1 MGGIISAILDVII
14 DVVNIILDI
23 VITVINV
30 IVDLVDSVI
39 DALAGLLGFDDDI
52 VVEQFQVLN
61 QALFP
66 DPDKNVLAEIIVNSI
81 HNEEDMIGNI
91 LFSSVFQSGKKNVRQ
106 FTEIIE
112 NDEYFEDFPTV
123 EANIITVDYD
133 EVDSVLTTLNSTPV
147 TIDTAKLG
155 TLFVPFWIKYWLQVN
170 KSYDHNASTF
180 IHSSTTYTVNVSV
193 SVYNSG
199 TNDYTLRLG
208 DPLADFAGFNI
219 PTKPVGLHYVVTYHR
234 DSAPSIPLLWTYKV
248 GDGTYTDLDDPSE
261 QFGAAGGTSL
271 DILPA
276 IPLRQN
282 NTNFNA
288 TATTKS
294 AQITKLV
301 DKIGLDAGD
310 LIDGVME
317 DVATS
322 GISDYNNKVDHV
334 FLNFGVR
341 LWETSQI
348 GLNYLFRFVSTL
360 YPSQAS
366 TEGDYNAAPDE
377 KSYNTLRVT
386 GTDYK
391 YAFTFAYIKFVH
403 YTLAQVNADSNST
416 IFSVYY
422 SDLTKFTS
430 GQTGNSDL
438 ITNGTYY
445 ASSGY
450 STYSVGYLASTTANV
465 NAFVAGTLAQ
475 ESTYNAEAANWMQ
488 PTQRIAFTGA
498 LKNADGSTNSD
509 GVVKPALLY
518 ERIASGSVTQITSSQ
533 VYYTINGTSPL
544 KIEIS
549 GGGGAGGGA
558 KAGSGSGTAGTS
570 GGTTYA
576 KVYNSSGTL
585 LNTYSAGGGAGGSA
599 DNGGT
604 SIGETGESFGGPGS
618 NGVPSGAHSS
628 FSGSG
633 GAGGNDGGGSNA
645 SGYSA
650 GGGGGGDNASFWDFD
665 TDRYGRNGDR
675 GAYYTVNHTIANY
688 NDYVIVNIGGGGQG
702 SGLNH
707 GGDGSAGRCVLTPT
721 TPVGALRLV
730 NRASETTTASQ
741 EMIYYQ
747 IVANGL
753 NAYTLKAPKCML
765 RVVDAQTGKFKM
777 VAFNLAERTDLMVP
791 MSYDMVKDL
800 PNNHVTSLLLAAAHI
815 SLYVAHYEV
824 IELPLWAK
832 LLKIVQ
838 VVLFIMALF
847 NPQLRGAEA
856 IITFIIKQVLIHYA
870 MKEIVKFALDKFSPE
885 VAFLIIVATYA
896 AFGKFKDLDLT
907 VFLDLVNF
915 LGDLTNVLGTV
926 LEHYAYEELDDVND
940 EREQQ
945 ELLQEKQM
953 DALHEVQ
960 QACFADSN
968 WNSLDYTRGSRRV
981 MINPMSPSLYLA
993 NSCEN
998 YTLVGFGSYNYQAI
1012 YDNIYEQKILTT

>member
-1 MGGIISAILDVII
+1 MGGIINAILDIII
-14 DVVNIILDI
+14 DIVNI
-23 VITVINV
+23 VIDLIETIIDV

-39 DALAGLLGFDDDI
+39 DALAGLLGYDDDV

-66 DPDKNVLAEIIVNSI
+66 EPDKNSLTEIILDAI
-81 HNEEDMIGNI
+81 RREEDIIANV
-91 LFSSVFQSGKKNVRQ
+91 LYASVFQSGKKNVRQ
-106 FTEIIE
+106 FTKIIE
-112 NDEYFEDFPTV
+112 NNEYFEDFPTV

-170 KSYDHNASTF
+170 KSYNHTASTF
-180 IHSSTTYTVNVSV
+180 IHSSTTYTVNVSL
-193 SVYNSG
+193 SSYNSSS
-199 TNDYTLRLG
+199 NDYTLRLG
-208 DPLADFAGFNI
+208 DPVADFAGFNI
-219 PTKPVGLHYVVTYHR
+219 PTKPTGLHYVVTYHK
-234 DSAPSIPLLWTYKV
+234 DSAPSTPLTWIYKV
-248 GDGTYTDLDDPSE
+248 GEGTYTDLDDPSE

-301 DKIGLDAGD
+301 NKIGLDAGTI
-310 LIDGVME
+310 IDDVMA
-317 DVATS
+317 DVAS
-322 GISDYNNKVDHV
+322 AGISDYNNKVDHV

-341 LWETSQI
+341 IWETSQI

-403 YTLAQVNADSNST
+403 YTLAEVNASSSST

-430 GQTGNSDL
+430 GATGNSDL

-450 STYSVGYLASTTANV
+450 STYSVGYLASTAANV

-488 PTQRIAFTGA
+488 PTQRITFTGS
-498 LKNADGSTNSD
+498 LVNADGSTNSD

-518 ERIASGSVTQITSSQ
+518 ERIASGSVIQITSSQ
-533 VYYTINGTSPL
+533 VYYPISGNSPL

-549 GGGGAGGGA
+549 GGGGGGGSA
-558 KAGSGSGTAGTS
+558 DAGSNGSDGHS
-570 GGTTYA
+570 GVITYA
-576 KVYNSSGTL
+576 KVYNASGTL
-585 LNTYSAGGGAGGSA
+585 LNTYSAAGGVGGAGNSQGNSSTGRVGASFGGPAGAHSGFQGTGGAANNDAAGGNASGKSAGGGGAGDDGGWFHNDDSGAGGAAGVYFTVNHTFASYTDYVIINIGGGGAGGQS
-599 DNGGT
+599 
-604 SIGETGESFGGPGS
+604 
-618 NGVPSGAHSS
+618 
-628 FSGSG
+628 
-633 GAGGNDGGGSNA
+633 GNDGG
-645 SGYSA
+645 SGTA
-650 GGGGGGDNASFWDFD
+650 GF
-665 TDRYGRNGDR
+665 
-675 GAYYTVNHTIANY
+675 
-688 NDYVIVNIGGGGQG
+688 
-702 SGLNH
+702 
-707 GGDGSAGRCVLTPT
+707 CVLTPT
-721 TPVGALRLV
+721 TPGNALRLV

-800 PNNHVTSLLLAAAHI
+800 PNSHVTGLFMAAAHI

-824 IELPLWAK
+824 IELPWWAK

-838 VVLFIMALF
+838 VVLFVMGLMGITPATALTFLIEQVLVHYIMKGIMEALIKIDPKLALIIAVAFIYIGGGKSLTELF
-847 NPQLRGAEA
+847 NGP
-856 IITFIIKQVLIHYA
+856 V
-870 MKEIVKFALDKFSPE
+870 M
-885 VAFLIIVATYA
+885 
-896 AFGKFKDLDLT
+896 
-907 VFLDLVNF
+907 DLVEF
-915 LGDLTNVLGTV
+915 LSNLANQLGNTLTTI
-926 LEHYAYEELDDVND
+926 AYEENEELSEEDRKQKVLND
-940 EREQQ
+940 
-945 ELLQEKQM
+945 KQM
-953 DALHEVQ
+953 EPLREAQESMLL
-960 QACFADSN
+960 DSN
-968 WNSLDYTRGSRRV
+968 GNTLALIEVSVTSIV
-981 MINPMSPSLYLA
+981 NPVSAEQFYL
-993 NSCEN
+993 NTVEN
-998 YTLVGFGSYNYQAI
+998 YNLIGYDTLNI
-1012 YDNIYEQKILTT
+1012 DNTYANLFEPITMAT

>member
-1 MGGIISAILDVII
+1 MGGIINAILDIII
-14 DVVNIILDI
+14 DIVNI
-23 VITVINV
+23 VIDLIETIIDV

-39 DALAGLLGFDDDI
+39 DALAGLLGYDDDV

-66 DPDKNVLAEIIVNSI
+66 EPDKNSLTEIILDSI
-81 HNEEDMIGNI
+81 RREEDIIANV
-91 LFSSVFQSGKKNVRQ
+91 LYASVFQSGKKNVRQ

-112 NDEYFEDFPTV
+112 NNEYFEDFPTV

-170 KSYDHNASTF
+170 KSYNHTASTF
-180 IHSSTTYTVNVSV
+180 IHSSTTYTVNVSL
-193 SVYNSG
+193 SSYNSSS
-199 TNDYTLRLG
+199 NDYTLRLG
-208 DPLADFAGFNI
+208 DPVADFAGFNI
-219 PTKPVGLHYVVTYHR
+219 PTKPTGLHYVVTYHK
-234 DSAPSIPLLWTYKV
+234 DSAPSTPLTWIYKV
-248 GDGTYTDLDDPSE
+248 GEGTYTDLDDPSE

-301 DKIGLDAGD
+301 NKIGLDAGTI
-310 LIDGVME
+310 IDDVMA
-317 DVATS
+317 DVAS
-322 GISDYNNKVDHV
+322 AGISDYNNKVDHV

-341 LWETSQI
+341 IWETSQI

-391 YAFTFAYIKFVH
+391 YAFTFAYIKFAH

-450 STYSVGYLASTTANV
+450 STYSVGYLASTAANV

-488 PTQRIAFTGA
+488 PTQRITFTGS
-498 LKNADGSTNSD
+498 LVNADGSTNSD

-518 ERIASGSVTQITSSQ
+518 ERIASGSVIQITSSQ
-533 VYYTINGTSPL
+533 VYYPISGNSPL

-549 GGGGAGGGA
+549 GGGGGGGSA
-558 KAGSGSGTAGTS
+558 DAGSNGSNGHS
-570 GGTTYA
+570 GVITYA
-576 KVYNSSGTL
+576 KVYNASGTL
-585 LNTYSAGGGAGGSA
+585 LNTYSAAGGVGGAGNSQGNSSTGRVGASFGGPAGAHSGFQGTGGAANNDAAGGNASGKSAGGGGAGDDGGWFHNDDSGAGGAAGVYFTVNHTFASYTDYVIINIGGGGAGGQS
-599 DNGGT
+599 
-604 SIGETGESFGGPGS
+604 
-618 NGVPSGAHSS
+618 
-628 FSGSG
+628 
-633 GAGGNDGGGSNA
+633 GNDGG
-645 SGYSA
+645 SGTA
-650 GGGGGGDNASFWDFD
+650 GF
-665 TDRYGRNGDR
+665 
-675 GAYYTVNHTIANY
+675 
-688 NDYVIVNIGGGGQG
+688 
-702 SGLNH
+702 
-707 GGDGSAGRCVLTPT
+707 CVLTPT
-721 TPVGALRLV
+721 TPGNALRLV

-765 RVVDAQTGKFKM
+765 RVVDAQTSKFKM

-800 PNNHVTSLLLAAAHI
+800 PNSHVTGLFMAAAHI

-824 IELPLWAK
+824 IKLPWWAK

-838 VVLFIMALF
+838 VVLFVMGLMGITPATALT
-847 NPQLRGAEA
+847 LL
-856 IITFIIKQVLIHYA
+856 IKQVLVHYL
-870 MKEIVKFALDKFSPE
+870 MTGIMQALIKIDPKLALIIA
-885 VAFLIIVATYA
+885 VAFIYISG
-896 AFGKFKDLDLT
+896 GKSLT
-907 VFLDLVNF
+907 ELFNGPLMDLVEF
-915 LGDLTNVLGTV
+915 LSNLANQLGNTLTTI
-926 LEHYAYEELDDVND
+926 AYEENEELSEEDRKQKVLND
-940 EREQQ
+940 
-945 ELLQEKQM
+945 KQM
-953 DALHEVQ
+953 EPLREAQESMLI
-960 QACFADSN
+960 DSN
-968 WNSLDYTRGSRRV
+968 GNALALIGVSVTSS
-981 MINPMSPSLYLA
+981 INPMSPEQYYSNVVEDYNTIGYGTFDVDNMYANLYEPITMA
-993 NSCEN
+993 
-998 YTLVGFGSYNYQAI
+998 T
-1012 YDNIYEQKILTT
+1012 

>member
-1 MGGIISAILDVII
+1 MGGIISAILDIII

-23 VITVINV
+23 IETVIDV

-39 DALAGLLGFDDDI
+39 DALAGLLGYDDDV

-66 DPDKNVLAEIIVNSI
+66 DPDKNALTEVIIDAIRSDEDILGNVLYS
-81 HNEEDMIGNI
+81 
-91 LFSSVFQSGKKNVRQ
+91 LVFQSGKKNVRQ

-112 NDEYFEDFPTV
+112 NNEYFEDFPTV

-133 EVDSVLTTLNSTPV
+133 EVDSILTTLNSTPV

-180 IHSSTTYTVNVSV
+180 VHSSTTYTVNVYL
-193 SVYNSG
+193 SVYNSSG
-199 TNDYTLRLG
+199 NDYTLRLG
-208 DPLADFAGFNI
+208 SPLADFAGFNI
-219 PTKPVGLHYVVTYHR
+219 PTKPIGLHYVVTYHR
-234 DSAPSIPLLWTYKV
+234 DNAPSTPLTWIYKV

-301 DKIGLDAGD
+301 KKIGLDAD
-310 LIDGVME
+310 ELISGVMD
-317 DVATS
+317 DVAS
-322 GISDYNNKVDHV
+322 AGISDYNNKVDHV

-360 YPSQAS
+360 YPGQAT
-366 TEGDYNAAPDE
+366 TEGTYNASPDE
-377 KSYNTLRVT
+377 KAYNTLRVT

-391 YAFTFAYIKFVH
+391 YAFTFAYIKFNN

-430 GQTGNSDL
+430 GAAGNSDL
-438 ITNGTYY
+438 ISNGTYY

-450 STYSVGYLASTTANV
+450 PSYSVGYLASTAAQVTS
-465 NAFVAGTLAQ
+465 FVAGTLTQ
-475 ESTYNAEAANWMQ
+475 ESSYNAEAANWMQ
-488 PTQRIAFTGA
+488 PTQRITFTGA

-549 GGGGAGGGA
+549 GGGGGGGSGERG
-558 KAGSGSGTAGTS
+558 GSGSNGSS

-576 KVYNSSGTL
+576 KVYNASGTL
-585 LNTYSAGGGAGGSA
+585 LNTYSAGGGGGGAGNA
-599 DNGGT
+599 HET
-604 SIGETGESFGGPGS
+604 STGFPGQSFGGPGS

-628 FSGSG
+628 FSGTG
-633 GAGGNDGGGSNA
+633 GQNYNDSNGGSA

-650 GGGGGGDNASFWDFD
+650 GGASGGDDGGWFYQDDSGNP
-665 TDRYGRNGDR
+665 GLR
-675 GAYYTVNHTIANY
+675 GTYYTINHTIANY
-688 NDYVIVNIGGGGQG
+688 NDYVIITIGGGGAGGG
-702 SGLNH
+702 SGND
-707 GGDGSAGRCVLTPT
+707 GGSGSAGRCVLTPT
-721 TPVGALRLV
+721 APGNALRLV
-730 NRASETTTASQ
+730 NRASETTTAKQ

-777 VAFNLAERTDLMVP
+777 VAFNLAERTDLMIP

-800 PNNHVTSLLLAAAHI
+800 PNAHVTSLFVAAAHI

-824 IELPLWAK
+824 ISIPLWVK

-847 NPQLRGAEA
+847 NPKLKGPEA
-856 IITFIIKQVLIHYA
+856 IVSFIIKQALIHYA
-870 MKEIVKFALDKFSPE
+870 MKEIIKFALDKFSPE
-885 VAFLIIVATYA
+885 VAFLIIVTAHYLAGT
-896 AFGKFKDLDLT
+896 FKDLDLT
-907 VFLDLVNF
+907 VFADLFTF
-915 LGDLTNVLGTV
+915 LGDLTNILSTV
-926 LEHYAYEELDDVND
+926 TEHYVHEELEDLSD
-940 EREQQ
+940 EDEKRKVLREK
-945 ELLQEKQM
+945 EL
-953 DALHEVQ
+953 DALYEIQ
-960 QACFADSN
+960 QDLFVDN
-968 WNSLDYTRGSRRV
+968 DGKSLDLIRSSRV
-981 MINPMSPSLYLA
+981 ITINPMSPSQYLA
-993 NSCEN
+993 NSVEN
-998 YTLVGFGSYNYQAI
+998 YNLVGFGDFDFDSKFDVI
-1012 YDNIYEQKILTT
+1012 FEPETMTT

>member
-1 MGGIISAILDVII
+1 MGGIINAILDIII
-14 DVVNIILDI
+14 DIVNI
-23 VITVINV
+23 VIDLIETIIDV

-39 DALAGLLGFDDDI
+39 DALAGLLGYDDDV

-66 DPDKNVLAEIIVNSI
+66 EPDKNSLTEIILDSI
-81 HNEEDMIGNI
+81 RREEDIIANV
-91 LFSSVFQSGKKNVRQ
+91 LYASVFQSGKKNVRQ

-112 NDEYFEDFPTV
+112 NNEYFEDFPTV

-170 KSYDHNASTF
+170 KSYNHTASTF
-180 IHSSTTYTVNVSV
+180 IHSSTTYTVNVSL
-193 SVYNSG
+193 SSYNSSS
-199 TNDYTLRLG
+199 NDYTLRLG
-208 DPLADFAGFNI
+208 DPVADFAGFNI
-219 PTKPVGLHYVVTYHR
+219 PTKPTGLHYVVTYHK
-234 DSAPSIPLLWTYKV
+234 DSAPSTPLTWIYKV
-248 GDGTYTDLDDPSE
+248 GEGTYTDLDDPSE

-301 DKIGLDAGD
+301 NKIGLDAGTI
-310 LIDGVME
+310 IDDVMA
-317 DVATS
+317 DVAS
-322 GISDYNNKVDHV
+322 AGISDYNNKVDHV

-341 LWETSQI
+341 IWETSQI

-391 YAFTFAYIKFVH
+391 YAFTFAYIKFAH

-450 STYSVGYLASTTANV
+450 STYSVGYLASTAANV

-488 PTQRIAFTGA
+488 PTQRITFTGS
-498 LKNADGSTNSD
+498 LVNADGSTNSD

-518 ERIASGSVTQITSSQ
+518 ERIASGSVIQITSSQ
-533 VYYTINGTSPL
+533 VYYPISGNSPL

-549 GGGGAGGGA
+549 GGGGGGGSA
-558 KAGSGSGTAGTS
+558 DAGSNGSNGHS
-570 GGTTYA
+570 GVITYA
-576 KVYNSSGTL
+576 KVYNASGTL
-585 LNTYSAGGGAGGSA
+585 LNTYSAAGGVGGAGNSQGNSSTGRVGASFGGPAGAHSGFQGTGGAANNDAAGGNASGKSAGGGGAGDDGGWFHNDDSGAGGAAGVYFTVNHTFASYTDYVIINIGGGGAGGQS
-599 DNGGT
+599 
-604 SIGETGESFGGPGS
+604 
-618 NGVPSGAHSS
+618 
-628 FSGSG
+628 
-633 GAGGNDGGGSNA
+633 GNDGG
-645 SGYSA
+645 SGTA
-650 GGGGGGDNASFWDFD
+650 GF
-665 TDRYGRNGDR
+665 
-675 GAYYTVNHTIANY
+675 
-688 NDYVIVNIGGGGQG
+688 
-702 SGLNH
+702 
-707 GGDGSAGRCVLTPT
+707 CVLTPT
-721 TPVGALRLV
+721 TPGNALRLV

-765 RVVDAQTGKFKM
+765 RVVDAQTSKFKM

-800 PNNHVTSLLLAAAHI
+800 PNSHVTGLFMAAAHI

-824 IELPLWAK
+824 IELPWWAK

-838 VVLFIMALF
+838 VVLFVMGLMGITPATALT
-847 NPQLRGAEA
+847 LL
-856 IITFIIKQVLIHYA
+856 IKQVLVHYL
-870 MKEIVKFALDKFSPE
+870 MTGIMQALIKIDPKLALIIA
-885 VAFLIIVATYA
+885 VAFIYISG
-896 AFGKFKDLDLT
+896 GKSLT
-907 VFLDLVNF
+907 ELFNGPLMDLVEF
-915 LGDLTNVLGTV
+915 LSNLANQLGNTLTTI
-926 LEHYAYEELDDVND
+926 AYEENEELSEEDRKQKVLND
-940 EREQQ
+940 
-945 ELLQEKQM
+945 KQM
-953 DALHEVQ
+953 EPLREAQESMLI
-960 QACFADSN
+960 DSN
-968 WNSLDYTRGSRRV
+968 GNALALIGVSVTSS
-981 MINPMSPSLYLA
+981 INPMSPEQYYSNVVEDYNTIGYGTFDVDNMYANLYEPITMA
-993 NSCEN
+993 
-998 YTLVGFGSYNYQAI
+998 T
-1012 YDNIYEQKILTT
+1012 

>member
-1 MGGIISAILDVII
+1 MGGIVNAILDIII
-14 DVVNIILDI
+14 DVVNIVLDI
-23 VITVINV
+23 IETVIDV

-39 DALAGLLGFDDDI
+39 DALAGLLGFDDDT

-66 DPDKNVLAEIIVNSI
+66 DPDKSALTEIIVNSI
-81 HNEEDMIGNI
+81 KNEEDMIGNV
-91 LFSSVFQSGKKNVRQ
+91 LYSSVFQSGKKNVRQ

-112 NDEYFEDFPTV
+112 NNEYFEDFPTV

-133 EVDSVLTTLNSTPV
+133 EVDSILTTLNSTPV
-147 TIDTAKLG
+147 TIDTARLG

-170 KSYDHNASTF
+170 KSYSHNASTF
-180 IHSSTTYTVNVSV
+180 VHSSTTYTVNVSL
-193 SVYNSG
+193 SVYNSSG
-199 TNDYTLRLG
+199 NDYTLRLG
-208 DPLADFAGFNI
+208 DPVADFGGFNI
-219 PTKPVGLHYVVTYHR
+219 PAKPTGLHYVVTYHK
-234 DSAPSIPLLWTYKV
+234 DNAPSTPLTWIYKV

-261 QFGAAGGTSL
+261 EFGSGSSSL

-301 DKIGLDAGD
+301 NKIGLDANEVITD
-310 LIDGVME
+310 VMA
-317 DVATS
+317 DVAAA
-322 GISDYNNKVDHV
+322 GVSDYNNKVDHV
-334 FLNFGVR
+334 YLNFGVR

-360 YPSQAS
+360 EPGQAS

-377 KSYNTLRVT
+377 KPYNTLRVT

-391 YAFTFAYIKFVH
+391 YAFTFAYIEYNN

-430 GQTGNSDL
+430 GQAGNSDL
-438 ITNGTYY
+438 ISNGTYY

-450 STYSVGYLASTTANV
+450 PTYSVGYIASTAANV
-465 NAFVAGTLAQ
+465 TAFLAGTLAQ
-475 ESTYNAEAANWMQ
+475 ESSYNAEAANWMQ
-488 PTQRIAFTGA
+488 PTQRITFAGS
-498 LKNADGSTNSD
+498 LVNADGSTNSD

-518 ERIASGSVTQITSSQ
+518 ERITGGSVTQITSSQ

-549 GGGGAGGGA
+549 GGGGGGGGA

-576 KVYNSSGTL
+576 KVYNASGTL
-585 LNTYSAGGGAGGSA
+585 LNTYSASGGAGGSA
-599 DNGGT
+599 DNGG
-604 SIGETGESFGGPGS
+604 SSNGETGESFGGPGS

-633 GAGGNDGGGSNA
+633 GAGGNDGGGGNA

-650 GGGGGGDNASFWDFD
+650 GGGGGGDNAGFWDFD
-665 TDRYGRNGDR
+665 TDRYGKNGDR
-675 GAYYTVNHTIANY
+675 GAYFTVNHTIANY
-688 NDYVIVNIGGGGQG
+688 NDYVIVNIGGKGQG
-702 SGLNH
+702 SGNNH
-707 GGDGSAGRCVLTPT
+707 GGDGSPGRCVITPT
-721 TPVGALRLV
+721 TPGNTLRLV

-777 VAFNLAERTDLMVP
+777 VAFNLAERTDLMIP

-800 PNNHVTSLLLAAAHI
+800 PNDHVTSLFVAAAHI

-824 IELPLWAK
+824 ISLPWWAK

-838 VVLFIMALF
+838 VVLFIMGLMGLTSATALSF
-847 NPQLRGAEA
+847 M
-856 IITFIIKQVLIHYA
+856 IKQILI
-870 MKEIVKFALDKFSPE
+870 
-885 VAFLIIVATYA
+885 
-896 AFGKFKDLDLT
+896 
-907 VFLDLVNF
+907 
-915 LGDLTNVLGTV
+915 
-926 LEHYAYEELDDVND
+926 
-940 EREQQ
+940 
-945 ELLQEKQM
+945 
-953 DALHEVQ
+953 
-960 QACFADSN
+960 
-968 WNSLDYTRGSRRV
+968 
-981 MINPMSPSLYLA
+981 
-993 NSCEN
+993 
-998 YTLVGFGSYNYQAI
+998 
-1012 YDNIYEQKILTT
+1012 

>member
-1 MGGIISAILDVII
+1 MGGIINAILDIII
-14 DVVNIILDI
+14 DIVNI
-23 VITVINV
+23 VIDLIETIIDV

-39 DALAGLLGFDDDI
+39 DALAGLLGYDDDV

-66 DPDKNVLAEIIVNSI
+66 EPDKNSLTEIILDSI
-81 HNEEDMIGNI
+81 RREEDIIANV
-91 LFSSVFQSGKKNVRQ
+91 LYASVFQSGKKNVRQ

-112 NDEYFEDFPTV
+112 NNEYFEDFPTV

-170 KSYDHNASTF
+170 KSYNHTASTF
-180 IHSSTTYTVNVSV
+180 IHSSTTYTVNVSL
-193 SVYNSG
+193 SSYNSSS
-199 TNDYTLRLG
+199 NDYTLRLG
-208 DPLADFAGFNI
+208 DPVADFAGFNI
-219 PTKPVGLHYVVTYHR
+219 PTKPTGLHYVVTYHK
-234 DSAPSIPLLWTYKV
+234 DSAPSTPLTWIYKV
-248 GDGTYTDLDDPSE
+248 GEGTYTDLDDPSE

-301 DKIGLDAGD
+301 NKIGLDAGTI
-310 LIDGVME
+310 IDDVMA
-317 DVATS
+317 DVAS
-322 GISDYNNKVDHV
+322 AGISDYNNKVDHV

-341 LWETSQI
+341 IWETSQI

-391 YAFTFAYIKFVH
+391 YAFTFAYIKFAH

-450 STYSVGYLASTTANV
+450 STYSVGYLASTAANV

-488 PTQRIAFTGA
+488 PTQRITFTGS
-498 LKNADGSTNSD
+498 LVNADGSTNSD

-518 ERIASGSVTQITSSQ
+518 ERIASGSVIQITSSQ
-533 VYYTINGTSPL
+533 VYYPISGNSPL

-549 GGGGAGGGA
+549 GGGGGGGSA
-558 KAGSGSGTAGTS
+558 DAGSNGSNGHS
-570 GGTTYA
+570 GVITYA
-576 KVYNSSGTL
+576 KVYNASGTL
-585 LNTYSAGGGAGGSA
+585 LNTYSAAGGVGGAGNSQGNSSTGRVGASFGGPAGAHSGFQGTGGAANNDAAGGNASGKSAGGGGAGDDGGWFHNDDSGAGGAAGVYFTVNHTFASYTDYVIINIGGGGAGGQS
-599 DNGGT
+599 
-604 SIGETGESFGGPGS
+604 
-618 NGVPSGAHSS
+618 
-628 FSGSG
+628 
-633 GAGGNDGGGSNA
+633 GNDGG
-645 SGYSA
+645 SGTA
-650 GGGGGGDNASFWDFD
+650 GF
-665 TDRYGRNGDR
+665 
-675 GAYYTVNHTIANY
+675 
-688 NDYVIVNIGGGGQG
+688 
-702 SGLNH
+702 
-707 GGDGSAGRCVLTPT
+707 CVLTPT
-721 TPVGALRLV
+721 TPGNALRLV

-765 RVVDAQTGKFKM
+765 RVVDAQTSKFKM

-800 PNNHVTSLLLAAAHI
+800 PNSHVTGLFMAAAHI

-824 IELPLWAK
+824 IKLPWWAK

-838 VVLFIMALF
+838 VVLFVMGLMGLTTATALAF
-847 NPQLRGAEA
+847 VIE
-856 IITFIIKQVLIHYA
+856 QVLIHYL
-870 MKEIVKFALDKFSPE
+870 MTGIMQALIKIDPKLALIIA
-885 VAFLIIVATYA
+885 VAFIYISG
-896 AFGKFKDLDLT
+896 GKSLT
-907 VFLDLVNF
+907 ELFNGPLMDLVEF
-915 LGDLTNVLGTV
+915 LSNLANQLGNTLTTI
-926 LEHYAYEELDDVND
+926 AYEENEELSEEDRKQKVLND
-940 EREQQ
+940 
-945 ELLQEKQM
+945 KQM
-953 DALHEVQ
+953 EPLREAQESMLI
-960 QACFADSN
+960 DSN
-968 WNSLDYTRGSRRV
+968 GNALALIGVSVTSS
-981 MINPMSPSLYLA
+981 INPMSPEQYYSNVVEDYNTIGYGTFDVDNMYANLYEPITMA
-993 NSCEN
+993 
-998 YTLVGFGSYNYQAI
+998 TW
-1012 YDNIYEQKILTT
+1012 

>member
-1 MGGIISAILDVII
+1 MGGIVNAILDIII
-14 DVVNIILDI
+14 DVVNIVLDI
-23 VITVINV
+23 IETVIDV

-39 DALAGLLGFDDDI
+39 DALAGLLGYDDDV

-66 DPDKNVLAEIIVNSI
+66 DPDKNVSAEVISNAIINDRDVIS
-81 HNEEDMIGNI
+81 DL
-91 LFSSVFQSGKKNVRQ
+91 LFASVFQSGKKNVRQ

-112 NDEYFEDFPTV
+112 NNEYFEDFPTV

-133 EVDSVLTTLNSTPV
+133 EVDSILTTLNSTPV
-147 TIDTAKLG
+147 TIDTARLG

-170 KSYDHNASTF
+170 KSYSHNASTF
-180 IHSSTTYTVNVSV
+180 IHSSTTYTVNVSL
-193 SVYNSG
+193 SVYNSSG
-199 TNDYTLRLG
+199 NDYTLRLG
-208 DPLADFAGFNI
+208 DPIADFAGFNI
-219 PTKPVGLHYVVTYHR
+219 PTKPTGLHYVVTYHR
-234 DSAPSIPLLWTYKV
+234 DNAPNTPLTWIYKV

-261 QFGAAGGTSL
+261 QFGTSGGTSL

-301 DKIGLDAGD
+301 KKIGLDANE
-310 LIDGVME
+310 LITGVME
-317 DVATS
+317 DVASS
-322 GISDYNNKVDHV
+322 GISDYNDKVDHV
-334 FLNFGVR
+334 YLNFGVR

-360 YPSQAS
+360 YPGQAT
-366 TEGDYNAAPDE
+366 TEGTYNASPDE
-377 KSYNTLRVT
+377 KAYNTLRVT

-391 YAFTFAYIKFVH
+391 YAFTFAYIKFNN

-430 GQTGNSDL
+430 GAAGNSDL
-438 ITNGTYY
+438 IPNGTYY

-450 STYSVGYLASTTANV
+450 PTYSTGYIASTAANV
-465 NAFVAGTLAQ
+465 TAFLAGTLAQ
-475 ESTYNAEAANWMQ
+475 ESSYNTEAANWMQ
-488 PTQRIAFTGA
+488 PTQRITFTGS
-498 LKNADGSTNSD
+498 LVNADGSTNSD

-518 ERIASGSVTQITSSQ
+518 ERITGGSVTQITSSQ
-533 VYYTINGTSPL
+533 VYYTVSGTSPL

-549 GGGGAGGGA
+549 GGGGGGGGA

-576 KVYNSSGTL
+576 KVYNASGTL
-585 LNTYSAGGGAGGSA
+585 LNTYSASGGAGGSA

-604 SIGETGESFGGPGS
+604 SYGETGESFGGPGS

-633 GAGGNDGGGSNA
+633 GAGGNDGGGGNA

-650 GGGGGGDNASFWDFD
+650 GGGGGGDNAGFWDFD
-665 TDRYGRNGDR
+665 TDRYGKNGDR
-675 GAYYTVNHTIANY
+675 GAYFTVNHTIANY
-688 NDYVIVNIGGGGQG
+688 NDYVIVNIGGKGQG
-702 SGLNH
+702 SGNNH
-707 GGDGSAGRCVLTPT
+707 GGDGSPGRCVITPT
-721 TPVGALRLV
+721 TPGNTLRLV

-765 RVVDAQTGKFKM
+765 RVVDTQTSKFKM
-777 VAFNLAERTDLMVP
+777 VAFNLAEKSDLMVP
-791 MSYDMVKDL
+791 LSYDMVKDL
-800 PNNHVTSLLLAAAHI
+800 PNNHVSSLFLAAAHV

-824 IELPLWAK
+824 ISTPWWAK
-832 LLKIVQ
+832 LLQIVQ
-838 VVLFIMALF
+838 VVLFVMAIISGQFATAQALLAMLKRMVIQMAIKAIVVAVAKKISPELAFIVGIYLQIKVGVGQKWDF
-847 NPQLRGAEA
+847 NEFNDIVQALGTTADIISDIVEVISEEISESLADEQKVIDAAKDEAFNALAEA
-856 IITFIIKQVLIHYA
+856 EAA
-870 MKEIVKFALDKFSPE
+870 MDTNSLVKSYRSNLLPMQASDYYDYFA
-885 VAFLIIVATYA
+885 
-896 AFGKFKDLDLT
+896 
-907 VFLDLVNF
+907 NF
-915 LGDLTNVLGTV
+915 QTL
-926 LEHYAYEELDDVND
+926 AYEEYEIGNKIEMVFEIQD
-940 EREQQ
+940 
-945 ELLQEKQM
+945 M
-953 DALHEVQ
+953 
-960 QACFADSN
+960 
-968 WNSLDYTRGSRRV
+968 RV
-981 MINPMSPSLYLA
+981 
-993 NSCEN
+993 
-998 YTLVGFGSYNYQAI
+998 
-1012 YDNIYEQKILTT
+1012 

>member
-1 MGGIISAILDVII
+1 MGGIINAILDIII
-14 DVVNIILDI
+14 DIVNI
-23 VITVINV
+23 VIDLIETIIDV

-39 DALAGLLGFDDDI
+39 DALAGLLGYDDNV

-66 DPDKNVLAEIIVNSI
+66 EPDKNSLTEIILDSI
-81 HNEEDMIGNI
+81 RREEDIIANV
-91 LFSSVFQSGKKNVRQ
+91 LYASVFQSGKKNVRQ

-112 NDEYFEDFPTV
+112 NNEYFEDFPTV

-170 KSYDHNASTF
+170 KSYNHTASTF
-180 IHSSTTYTVNVSV
+180 IHSSTTYTVNVYLSG
-193 SVYNSG
+193 YNSSS
-199 TNDYTLRLG
+199 NDYTLRLG
-208 DPLADFAGFNI
+208 DPVADFAGFNI
-219 PTKPVGLHYVVTYHR
+219 PTKPTGLHYVVTYHK
-234 DSAPSIPLLWTYKV
+234 DSAPSTPLTWIYKV
-248 GDGTYTDLDDPSE
+248 GEGTYTNLDDPSE

-301 DKIGLDAGD
+301 NKIGLDAGTI
-310 LIDGVME
+310 IDDVMA
-317 DVATS
+317 DVAS
-322 GISDYNNKVDHV
+322 AGISDYNNKVDHV

-341 LWETSQI
+341 IWETSQI

-391 YAFTFAYIKFVH
+391 YAFTFAYIKFAH

-450 STYSVGYLASTTANV
+450 STYSVGYLASTAANV
-465 NAFVAGTLAQ
+465 TAFLAGTLAQ
-475 ESTYNAEAANWMQ
+475 ESSYNAEAANWMQ
-488 PTQRIAFTGA
+488 PTQRITFTGS
-498 LKNADGSTNSD
+498 LVNADGSTNSD

-558 KAGSGSGTAGTS
+558 EAGSGSGSAGGS
-570 GGTTYA
+570 GSTTYA
-576 KVYNSSGTL
+576 RVYNASGTL
-585 LNTYSAGGGAGGSA
+585 LNTYSAGGGAGGAA
-599 DNGGT
+599 DQGGSST
-604 SIGETGESFGGPGS
+604 GQTGESFSGPG
-618 NGVPSGAHSS
+618 GAHSS

-633 GAGGNDGGGSNA
+633 GSGGNDAGGGSA

-650 GGGGGGDNASFWDFD
+650 GGGGGGDDASFWDFD
-665 TDRYGRNGDR
+665 TDRYGIRGSK

-688 NDYVIVNIGGGGQG
+688 NDYVIITIGGGGSGGGYHAGG
-702 SGLNH
+702 SG
-707 GGDGSAGRCVLTPT
+707 SQGRCVITPT
-721 TPVGALRLV
+721 TPGNTLRLV

-800 PNNHVTSLLLAAAHI
+800 PNSHVTGLFMAAAHI

-824 IELPLWAK
+824 IKLPWWAK

-838 VVLFIMALF
+838 VVLFVMGLMGLTTATALAF
-847 NPQLRGAEA
+847 VIE
-856 IITFIIKQVLIHYA
+856 QVLIHYL
-870 MKEIVKFALDKFSPE
+870 MTGIMQALIKIDPKLALIIA
-885 VAFLIIVATYA
+885 VAFIYISG
-896 AFGKFKDLDLT
+896 GKSLT
-907 VFLDLVNF
+907 ELFNGPVMDLVEF
-915 LGDLTNVLGTV
+915 LSNLANQLGNTLTTI
-926 LEHYAYEELDDVND
+926 AYEENEELSEEDRKQKVIND
-940 EREQQ
+940 
-945 ELLQEKQM
+945 KQM
-953 DALHEVQ
+953 NALKEVQ
-960 QACFADSN
+960 ESMLLDSN
-968 WNSLDYTRGSRRV
+968 SNALALIGVSVTSS
-981 MINPMSPSLYLA
+981 INPMSPEQYYSNVVEDYNTIGYGTFDVDNMYANLYEPITMA
-993 NSCEN
+993 
-998 YTLVGFGSYNYQAI
+998 T
-1012 YDNIYEQKILTT
+1012 